1 MYLVLFTIRWLLPAA
16 IFVVGAVV
24 LVARN
29 ADAKSLELFA
39 MTTGA
44 ALSVLLVGWL
54 VRLGNAGDA
63 ERIAEEEA
71 RDHYSRHGRWPDEE
85 PSPPGPRE

>member
-1 MYLVLFTIRWLLPAA
+1 MLSAVRWWLPAA
-16 IFVVGAVV
+16 IFAAGAVV

-29 ADAKSLELFA
+29 ADSTSIELFA

-54 VRLGNAGDA
+54 VRMGNAGDDERRA
-63 ERIAEEEA
+63 EDAA
-71 RDHYSRHGRWPDEE
+71 REFYSQHGRWPDDD
-85 PSPPGPRE
+85 

>member
-1 MYLVLFTIRWLLPAA
+1 MLNAVRWWLPAA
-16 IFVVGAVV
+16 IFAAGVVV

-29 ADAKSLELFA
+29 ADGTAIELFA

-54 VRLGNAGDA
+54 VRIGNSGDA
-63 ERIAEEEA
+63 ERRAEEEA
-71 RDHYSRHGRWPDEE
+71 REYYARHGRWPDDH
-85 PSPPGPRE
+85 